1 MTAINPAS
9 DAAAQ
14 RAAAMRDGPLAI
26 ANETEVTPDERAED
40 QLVVL
45 RIDQLPRDVGWL
57 LVYVGVLGVVLPGII
72 GFPFVIAGG
81 AVLLPGGP
89 KLLSRWVGRSP
100 PRFVHASMKQISRLL
115 DDVEQRYPRLPR
127 ARS

>member
-72 GFPFVIAGG
+72 GFPFVIAG
-81 AVLLPGGP
+81 AP
-89 KLLSRWVGRSP
+89 SCCQAGRSC
-100 PRFVHASMKQISRLL
+100 
-115 DDVEQRYPRLPR
+115 
-127 ARS
+127 